1 MKFWKDHAALRI
13 VLMVLFFVVGLALVL
28 YGWSLTGQ
36 MTGLILM
43 LVGIMAVLICSFG
56 CVTGF
61 MYGKTKKYTKNIR

>member
-13 VLMVLFFVVGLALVL
+13 VLMVLFFVGGLALVL

-43 LVGIMAVLICSFG
+43 LVGIILMLTTLLIYNQRFASRS
-56 CVTGF
+56 
-61 MYGKTKKYTKNIR
+61 K

>member
-1 MKFWKDHAALRI
+1 MRFWKDHAALRI

-43 LVGIMAVLICSFG
+43 LVGIILMLTTLLLYNQRFTSRS
-56 CVTGF
+56 
-61 MYGKTKKYTKNIR
+61 K

>member
-43 LVGIMAVLICSFG
+43 LVGIILMLTTLLIYNQRFASRS
-56 CVTGF
+56 
-61 MYGKTKKYTKNIR
+61 K